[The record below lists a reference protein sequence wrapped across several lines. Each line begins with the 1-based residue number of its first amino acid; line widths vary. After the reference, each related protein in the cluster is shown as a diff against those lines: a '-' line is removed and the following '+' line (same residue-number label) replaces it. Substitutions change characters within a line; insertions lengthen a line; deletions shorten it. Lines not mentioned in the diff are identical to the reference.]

1 MTQDSQHEPIEQIF
15 VNILKDYAYYLKETA
30 KRQDEDIKQGER
42 ERRCL
47 EEKIIDDR
55 TRLTKLESDVKN
67 QKDNSDI
74 KIQTGW
80 TVAEKI
86 GAAIAFLIATAL
98 AVANLFKN

>member
-30 KRQDEDIKQGER
+30 KRQDEDIKQGAAER
-42 ERRCL
+42 KCL
-47 EEKIIDDR
+47 EDKITDDR
-55 TRLTKLESDVKN
+55 TRLAVLETNVKN

>member
-30 KRQDEDIKQGER
+30 KRHDEEIKQGAAER
-42 ERRCL
+42 KRL
-47 EEKIIDDR
+47 EDKITDDR
-55 TRLTKLESDVKN
+55 TRLAVLETNVKN

-86 GAAIAFLIATAL
+86 GAVIAFLIATAL